1 MRNATTF
8 MVGMLMIAMLGALVV
23 PAQSP
28 VYYDE
33 DKWRSAP
40 GDEGRY
46 VEEEIL
52 ETQGCHPYYDTELLY
67 VDSNGGIIT
76 DCGGECPE
84 VPCNGKA
91 PVDIQ

>member
-33 DKWRSAP
+33 DEWRSAP
-40 GDEGRY
+40 GDEGQN
-46 VEEEIL
+46 VEAIWNGE
-52 ETQGCHPYYDTELLY
+52 PDPNYDWELLY
-67 VDSNGGIIT
+67 ARSNGGLIT
-76 DCGGECPE
+76 DCGGECPD